1 MFSEIWA
8 GFAAA
13 ARETETGERITKTF
27 GKRPRETGDSPD
39 PRQNW
44 IEGKSRLKHH
54 EAAQPAGHEA
64 NVGFCGPFD
73 HPSRRGPVDGSFGNL
88 IVVGLRATNSRCR

>member
-44 IEGKSRLKHH
+44 IEGKSRLKQH

-64 NVGFCGPFD
+64 NVGFCGRFD
-73 HPSRRGPVDGSFGNL
+73 YASRRGSVDESCANR
-88 IVVGLRATNSRCR
+88 IVVGLPATNGR